1 MGKTQFIFHLSIFF
15 SEKYLFKQ
23 GLSCGMYSTIQGNY
37 VDLLKHDKII
47 GKKWWKFGRISF
59 HLGSCAVYYNC
70 FCVYAFADT

>member
-47 GKKWWKFGRISF
+47 GKK
-59 HLGSCAVYYNC
+59 
-70 FCVYAFADT
+70 